1 MDKKQLNVFRAAFKR
16 ANYGKIA
23 MPNKIDI
30 SKIYEIE
37 FYPNGMRNGYH
48 VRFLFIKDES
58 QHFVLELLG
67 SDDYSSWHKRIDQHG
82 NITDLENYKGQHG
95 RIIYPDDPERTV
107 KEHKEIQDFN
117 ENLHKQ
123 FVKKGLE
130 RNFENEDFERSNVV
144 VLKNYGF

>member
-95 RIIYPDDPERTV
+95 RIIYPDDPERTA
-107 KEHKEIQDFN
+107 KNTRKSRTLMRTYIN
-117 ENLHKQ
+117 NSL
-123 FVKKGLE
+123 KKGL
-130 RNFENEDFERSNVV
+130 NGI
-144 VLKNYGF
+144 LKMKILRGPMLSS